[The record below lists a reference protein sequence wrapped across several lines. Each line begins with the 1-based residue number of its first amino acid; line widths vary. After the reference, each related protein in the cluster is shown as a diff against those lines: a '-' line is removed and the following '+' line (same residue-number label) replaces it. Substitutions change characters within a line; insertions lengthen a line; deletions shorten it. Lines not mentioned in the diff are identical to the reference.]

1 MDGRLNSLETRM
13 YKMRLA
19 AVEDLEVLLDMSRK
33 FHATTKYV
41 DMGFDEDSTV
51 MELLHMID
59 DGLLVVGHPEE
70 DDAEVVAMLG
80 GVYGHLP
87 FNHAVKVFHEKM
99 FWIDEAHRGHSLA
112 AMMIKAAEIGAK
124 EDDCQATVMS
134 KLVTSPE
141 HVDKLYRVLGYE
153 ERESSYL
160 RRLT

>member
-1 MDGRLNSLETRM
+1 M

-19 AVEDLEVLLDMSRK
+19 AVEDLETLLDMSRQ

-59 DGLLVVGHPEE
+59 DGLLVVGHPDE
-70 DDAEVVAMLG
+70 DESQVIAMLG

-99 FWIDEAHRGHSLA
+99 FWIDEAHRGNSLA

-124 EDDCQATVMS
+124 EDDCDATVMS
-134 KLVTSPE
+134 KLATSPE